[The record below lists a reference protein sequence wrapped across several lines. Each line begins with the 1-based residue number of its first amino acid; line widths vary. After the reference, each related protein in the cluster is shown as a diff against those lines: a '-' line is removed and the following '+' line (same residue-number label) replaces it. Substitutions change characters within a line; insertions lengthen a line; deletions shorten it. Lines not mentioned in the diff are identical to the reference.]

1 MKTLKTELQRQ
12 REQRDMAVYLDFER
26 MRSVPG
32 NSKTEI
38 GRLLM
43 KKYGIY
49 SLGTIYAIYKRVAE
63 RLRSQE
69 EGRA

>member
-12 REQRDMAVYLDFER
+12 REQRDMAVYLDFEQ

-38 GRLLM
+38 ARLLM

-49 SLGTIYAIYKRVAE
+49 SLGTIYAIYRRMEEKIKR
-63 RLRSQE
+63 E
-69 EGRA
+69 ESGI

>member
-1 MKTLKTELQRQ
+1 MKTLKTELQRR

-49 SLGTIYAIYKRVAE
+49 SLGTVYAIYKRVAE

>member
-38 GRLLM
+38 ARLLM

-63 RLRSQE
+63 KINRE
-69 EGRA
+69 EGQI